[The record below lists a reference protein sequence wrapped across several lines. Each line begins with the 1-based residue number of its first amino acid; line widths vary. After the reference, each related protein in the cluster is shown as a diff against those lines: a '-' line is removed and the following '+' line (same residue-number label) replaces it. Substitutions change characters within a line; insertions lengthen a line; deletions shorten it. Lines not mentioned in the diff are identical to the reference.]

1 MQHHKFPEVLTLVKN
16 DINVLITGPAGTGKT
31 TLLRNI
37 CETLELNFHSI
48 PMTKQTTLN
57 ALLGFISLNGEYI
70 PSQLRKAVEHGGM
83 MLLDELDAADPNTVL
98 CLNTLENGYLAF
110 PDGVVTTHKDF
121 RLVAT
126 ANPQDQHNVYTGRSK
141 LDAATLDRFDIITLE
156 RDPKLELELT
166 DADTAEEVNAAR
178 GVLIDNS
185 ASREISMRD
194 TIRYHKRKKIG
205 LGEKYVHTL
214 LGGEV
219 SYIEDY
225 QEKIAPAP
233 VENSTDYSFNGTPK
247 AQTDCVSINELWGV
261 IEQEGKLQAAEAEI
275 PF

>member
-1 MQHHKFPEVLTLVKN
+1 MQHHKFPEVLKLVEN

-37 CETLELNFHSI
+37 SETLELEFYSM

-110 PDGVVTTHKDF
+110 PDGVVETHKDF

-126 ANPQDQHNVYTGRSK
+126 ANPQDQHNVYTGRSR
-141 LDAATLDRFDIITLE
+141 LDAATLDRYDIIELP
-156 RDPKLELELT
+156 RDEDLELSLT
-166 DADTAEEVNAAR
+166 DSKTLYEVTMAR
-178 GVLIDNS
+178 NVLRDNS

-194 TIRYHKRKKIG
+194 AIRLHKRKEIG
-205 LGEKYVHTL
+205 LGGHYVHTL
-214 LGGEV
+214 LGGEI
-219 SYIEDY
+219 SCFGDD
-225 QEKIAPAP
+225 A
-233 VENSTDYSFNGTPK
+233 
-247 AQTDCVSINELWGV
+247 
-261 IEQEGKLQAAEAEI
+261 
-275 PF
+275 